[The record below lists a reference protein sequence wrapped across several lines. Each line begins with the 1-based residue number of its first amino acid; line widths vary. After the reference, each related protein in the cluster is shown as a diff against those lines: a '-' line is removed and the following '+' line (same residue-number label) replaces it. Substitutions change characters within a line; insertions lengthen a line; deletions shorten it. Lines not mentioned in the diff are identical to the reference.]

1 MSFGDFEA
9 WRRELL
15 STADLVQYGDTSV
28 PDDEAERRWERYV
41 ALADMVDGTEGPTA
55 VHALIMSLRAEE
67 GYGAHE
73 AVYGAL
79 ERFPSQDLVSG
90 TAMAVT
96 DLLNLPRDHSG
107 QVLQLV
113 TLMDSAKD
121 LRNFGVAFD
130 RLEPEVRAA
139 LALLIA
145 HHEAEEWLADE
156 RSLGRLRPTQS

>member
-1 MSFGDFEA
+1 MPFSDFEV

-15 STADLVQYGDTSV
+15 STADLVQDGDPSV
-28 PDDEAERRWERYV
+28 PTGEAERRWDRYV
-41 ALADMVDGTEGPTA
+41 ALADMVDGTEGPAA
-55 VHALIMSLRAEE
+55 VHALITSLHAEE
-67 GYGAHE
+67 GYGAHQ

-90 TAMAVT
+90 TAMAAS

-113 TLMDSAKD
+113 TLMADAED
-121 LRNFGVAFD
+121 LRNFGAAFD

-139 LALLIA
+139 LASLIS

-156 RSLGRLRPTQS
+156 RSLGLLRPAQS